1 MKNMPKQNFLF
12 MCLILLI
19 FSCSKPKDKVLF
31 SSSRNG
37 NSDIFVMDGNGKN
50 IRPLTESSFE
60 EWGPTWIS
68 ENQISF
74 LRQTK
79 DSILRIEMDLTTR
92 YELTPKHPSNCTLD
106 DKNMLY
112 SGKFEAYTCKK
123 DIFIIDSTKRDTLNI
138 TSTLDGTANYPS
150 WGHDGQNILFTSN
163 HSGSNEI
170 YMFALESKEL
180 SQLTNSE
187 SNNERGDLSP
197 DGTFLVFSSDYFEK
211 GNQDIVLKDLES
223 GTLKNISES
232 SGMELIARFSNDGT
246 QIFYGSNQDG
256 NWEIYLYN
264 LKNETH
270 TRLTTNKAFDGDPR
284 ILNIK

>member
-1 MKNMPKQNFLF
+1 MLKRNFLSLF
-12 MCLILLI
+12 AILLI
-19 FSCSKPKDKVLF
+19 YSCSKPKEEILF

-37 NSDIFVMDGNGKN
+37 NSDIFIMDQDGKN
-50 IRPLTESSFE
+50 VQQITESSFE

-79 DSILRIEMDLTTR
+79 DSILRIEMDLTTK
-92 YELTPKHPSNCTLD
+92 YELALHHPYNCILD

-112 SGKFEAYTCKK
+112 SGKFEAYTCNK
-123 DIFIIDSTKRDTLNI
+123 DIFIIDTAIQDTINI
-138 TSTLDGTANYPS
+138 TGTLDGIANYPS
-150 WGHDGQNILFTSN
+150 WDHDGQNVLFTSN

-170 YMFALESKEL
+170 YKYTVDSKEL

-187 SNNERGDLSP
+187 ANNERGDLAPS
-197 DGTFLVFSSDYFEK
+197 GKLLVYSSDYFED

-246 QIFYGSNQDG
+246 KIFYGSNKDG
-256 NWEIYLYN
+256 NWEIYVYH

-270 TRLTTNKAFDGDPR
+270 TRLTANEAFDGDPR
-284 ILNIK
+284 ILKTK